1 MDELLFMYYSI
12 YTGMSDMVGRMKA
25 NLNHQLKRIDSA
37 GNPINMALVK
47 LSLEWEQE
55 CVSIRKEQ
63 S

>member
-63 S
+63 A

>member
-1 MDELLFMYYSI
+1 MNYSSCTI
-12 YTGMSDMVGRMKA
+12 PFIQVCRTWKERKKA

-63 S
+63 A